1 MERNKYDREEKIL
14 ISLPERFLEDVKVI
28 LEDEYEQFINSYNEK
43 KTTGIRLNTMK
54 MTKDKFEELNLF
66 KLDQIPWT
74 NEGFYYDETECKP
87 GKNPLHEAGAYYLQE
102 PSAMSVVPK
111 LDIQKG
117 DKVLDMCA
125 APGGKST
132 YILSKLDDTGLLVSN
147 EINPIRIK
155 ALGENLERFGAR
167 NCIITNTDSAHLR
180 KVFTGY
186 FDKIVIDAPC
196 SGEGMFRKDPV
207 AIEDWT
213 YSKVLECQSIQKEI
227 IRDGYK
233 MLKKG
238 GTLVYSTC
246 TFSREENEDVIEEF
260 IVEHEGAVLIEMERL
275 WPHKVKGEGHF
286 VAKIQKLDDEDC
298 RVKEMKIK
306 KLNNEIKEYRNFEKK
321 HLNINVDN
329 KFMLRGDNLYL
340 LPDECPNVDKLK
352 VLRYGLHLGVL
363 KKNRF
368 EPSHALS
375 HYLKTEQIKHTENIS
390 LNDETIF
397 DYLRGNVINTG
408 ESRGWVVVTVE
419 EIPIGWGKESN
430 GVLKNHYPKGL
441 RINY

>member
-1 MERNKYDREEKIL
+1 
-14 ISLPERFLEDVKVI
+14 
-28 LEDEYEQFINSYNEK
+28 
-43 KTTGIRLNTMK
+43 
-54 MTKDKFEELNLF
+54 
-66 KLDQIPWT
+66 
-74 NEGFYYDETECKP
+74 
-87 GKNPLHEAGAYYLQE
+87 
-102 PSAMSVVPK
+102 
-111 LDIQKG
+111 
-117 DKVLDMCA
+117 MCCSR
-125 APGGKST
+125 GKST
-132 YILSKLDDTGLLVSN
+132 YILSQLDDTGLLVSN
-147 EINPIRIK
+147 EINPIRIN

-167 NCIITNTDSAHLR
+167 NCIITNTDSTRLR
-180 KVFTGY
+180 KAFTGY

-207 AIEDWT
+207 AIQDWT

-238 GTLVYSTC
+238 GILVYSTC

-260 IVEHEGAVLIEMERL
+260 IAENEGAVLIEKERL
-275 WPHKVKGEGHF
+275 WPHKIKGEGHF

-298 RVKEMKIK
+298 RVKEMKLK
-306 KLNNEIKEYRNFEKK
+306 KLNNEIKEYRSFEKK
-321 HLNINVDN
+321 FLNINLDN
-329 KFMLRGDNLYL
+329 RFMLRGDNLYL
-340 LPDECPNVDKLK
+340 VPDECPNVEKLK

-375 HYLKTEQIKHTENIS
+375 HYLKPEQIKYVQNIE

-408 ESRGWVVVTVE
+408 ESRGWVAVAVE
-419 EIPIGWGKESN
+419 GIPIGWGKESN

-441 RINY
+441 RIKY